1 MPLIVLNHPVA
12 GIHLSKLRDQRTDS
26 PEFRRCLDALAGML
40 MVEATRSL
48 ETMPIETETP
58 LCRTA
63 GCELKQTVGLV
74 PILRAGLGMVDA
86 ALALLPEAQVWH
98 LGLYRDEET
107 ANPVHYYSKLPVGR
121 PVDVA
126 FVLDPMLATGGS
138 ALAAL
143 EALREW
149 GVTRMHLVSIIA
161 AVPGIERV
169 QREFPGVVIHAAAV
183 DPELNDRKFIVP
195 GLGDAGDRAF
205 HTA

>member
-1 MPLIVLNHPVA
+1 MPLVVLNHPVA
-12 GIHLSKLRDQRTDS
+12 DVYLSKLRDKRTAS

-40 MVEATRSL
+40 LIEATRSL
-48 ETMPIETETP
+48 TTAATDIETP
-58 LCRTA
+58 LCSTT
-63 GCELKQTVGLV
+63 GSEFNQTVGLV
-74 PILRAGLGMVDA
+74 PILRAGLCMVDA

-126 FVLDPMLATGGS
+126 IVLDPMLATGGS

-143 EALREW
+143 EALRDW
-149 GVTRMHLVSIIA
+149 GVPTMHLVSIIA

-169 QREFPGVVIHAAAV
+169 QGEFPEVFIHAAAV